1 MTILIGGNTISSR
14 DRFHKL
20 SNRLLA
26 LNAECFPVVLGGDCS
41 ILLGNLLALRRFG
54 RYG

>member
-26 LNAECFPVVLGGDCS
+26 LNAFQWFWEETVASC
-41 ILLGNLLALRRFG
+41 
-54 RYG
+54 